1 MMLLNSEEYLF
12 DINPGLTLKKQDVE
26 HRLQPV
32 QDLHLHPDGGHRLHC
47 GALCKVGYGVI
58 NVYILIKELTY

>member
-32 QDLHLHPDGGHRLHC
+32 QDLHLHPDGGHRLHQHT
-47 GALCKVGYGVI
+47 LCKVGYGVI
-58 NVYILIKELTY
+58 NVNISIKPST